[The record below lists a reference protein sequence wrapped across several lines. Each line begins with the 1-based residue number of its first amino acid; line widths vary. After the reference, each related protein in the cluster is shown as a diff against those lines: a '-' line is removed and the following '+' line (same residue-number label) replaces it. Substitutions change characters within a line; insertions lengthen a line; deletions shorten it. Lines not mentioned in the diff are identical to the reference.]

1 MIKSLHADFNSVVK
15 AGDVVATIDPEPF
28 KARRD
33 QAASN
38 LEMSKANVARAK
50 TDLAQR
56 KRELDRV
63 KSLVAQQFVSQN
75 DVDVAATNLQAAE
88 AQVNVAGAQ
97 VKQAEAAL
105 NAAELDLKYTVIR
118 SPVNGI
124 VVARNVEVGQTIAAS
139 FATPNLF
146 LIALDLTK
154 MQVDTNVS
162 ESDIGGMTEGKD
174 ATFTVDAYPG
184 YQFAGTIRQVRLAPI
199 NVHNVVTY
207 NVVVSVDNQDL
218 RLKPGMTANVSIVV
232 AQRDAVLKVP
242 NAALRFTP
250 QTGGQAERSVPG
262 GKPTKMKG
270 TEQTAGGGRGATALS
285 RTIWKQG
292 PSGELE
298 SIPVQ
303 TGISD
308 GLATEIVSGELS
320 EGELGGRGDRATQRR
335 SEWKRSASRIWERR
349 TEGLLAQSWDVGGVG
364 RVRALSVLAQR
375 ARSECARWTR
385 AGESTPTL
393 PSSFEVVKKKLGQIE
408 ECLMG
413 SLIECEDVWKI
424 YRVGDVEVQALRGL
438 SLTIEQGEFVAIMG
452 SSGSGKSTLMNILG
466 CLDQPTKGHYRLNG
480 IEVGH

>member
-1 MIKSLHADFNSVVK
+1 VKELENELMRRAVMIISVLAIGLTIGGYVFFNGERKAPVRYRSAAVERGPVISLVTATGTINPVVSVQVGTQVSGMIKSLHADFNSVVK
-15 AGDVVATIDPEPF
+15 AGDIVAMIDPEPF

-33 QAASN
+33 QSASN
-38 LEMSKANVARAK
+38 LEMSKANVARTR

-63 KSLVAQQFVSQN
+63 KSLVAQEFVSQN
-75 DVDVAATNLQAAE
+75 DVDIATTNFQAAE
-88 AQVNVAGAQ
+88 AQMNVAGAQ

-162 ESDIGGMTEGKD
+162 ESDIGGIAEGKET
-174 ATFTVDAYPG
+174 TFTVDAYPG
-184 YQFAGTIRQVRLAPI
+184 HQFSGTIRQVRLAPI
-199 NVHNVVTY
+199 NVQNVVTY

-250 QTGGQAERSVPG
+250 PNAGPSDRTAG
-262 GKPTKMKG
+262 GKPAKAKGSEQAAGAGKG
-270 TEQTAGGGRGATALS
+270 TMMPS
-285 RTIWKQG
+285 RTIWKLG
-292 PSGELE
+292 PTGELD
-298 SIPVQ
+298 PLHVQ

-308 GLATEIVSGELS
+308 GLATEIVSEELS
-320 EGELGGRGDRATQRR
+320 EGALVVVGIERPKGERGGSD
-335 SEWKRSASRIWERR
+335 
-349 TEGLLAQSWDVGGVG
+349 
-364 RVRALSVLAQR
+364 
-375 ARSECARWTR
+375 
-385 AGESTPTL
+385 L
-393 PSSFEVVKKKLGQIE
+393 PPGF
-408 ECLMG
+408 
-413 SLIECEDVWKI
+413 
-424 YRVGDVEVQALRGL
+424 
-438 SLTIEQGEFVAIMG
+438 
-452 SSGSGKSTLMNILG
+452 GSGGQRGSTRSRGM
-466 CLDQPTKGHYRLNG
+466 
-480 IEVGH
+480 

>member
-1 MIKSLHADFNSVVK
+1 MRRAVLIIAILVVGLAIGGYVFFNGERKVPIRYRSAVVERGPVISLVTSTGTINPVVLVQVGTQVSGMIKNLHADFNSVVK
-15 AGDVVATIDPEPF
+15 AGDIVAVIDPEPF
-28 KARRD
+28 RARRD
-33 QAASN
+33 QASSN

-75 DVDVAATNLQAAE
+75 DVDVAATNFQTAE

-162 ESDIGGMTEGKD
+162 ESDIGGISEGKE

-184 YQFAGTIRQVRLAPI
+184 YQFFGTIRQVRLAPI
-199 NVHNVVTY
+199 NVQNVVTY
-207 NVVVSVDNQDL
+207 NVVVNVDNRDL

-250 QTGGQAERSVPG
+250 PTAGQVAGVTLG
-262 GKPTKMKG
+262 GKPIKV
-270 TEQTAGGGRGATALS
+270 RGAEQSAPS
-285 RTIWKQG
+285 RTIWKEG
-292 PSGELE
+292 LSGDLE
-298 SIPVQ
+298 PIHVQ

-308 GLATEIVSGELS
+308 GLATEIVSEELS
-320 EGELGGRGDRATQRR
+320 EGALVVVGIDRPKGDR
-335 SEWKRSASRIWERR
+335 S
-349 TEGLLAQSWDVGGVG
+349 GGD
-364 RVRALSVLAQR
+364 
-375 ARSECARWTR
+375 
-385 AGESTPTL
+385 L
-393 PSSFEVVKKKLGQIE
+393 PPGFGNGGQ
-408 ECLMG
+408 
-413 SLIECEDVWKI
+413 K
-424 YRVGDVEVQALRGL
+424 
-438 SLTIEQGEFVAIMG
+438 G
-452 SSGSGKSTLMNILG
+452 SSRN
-466 CLDQPTKGHYRLNG
+466 R
-480 IEVGH
+480 

>member
-1 MIKSLHADFNSVVK
+1 
-15 AGDVVATIDPEPF
+15 VAVIDPEPF
-28 KARRD
+28 RARRD
-33 QAASN
+33 QASSN
-38 LEMSKANVARAK
+38 LEMSKANVARVK

-75 DVDVAATNLQAAE
+75 DVDVAATNFQTAE

-162 ESDIGGMTEGKD
+162 ESDIGGISEGKE

-184 YQFAGTIRQVRLAPI
+184 YQFFGTIRQVRLAPI
-199 NVHNVVTY
+199 NVQNVVTY
-207 NVVVSVDNQDL
+207 NVVVNVDNRDL

-250 QTGGQAERSVPG
+250 PTAGQAAGVTLG
-262 GKPTKMKG
+262 GKPIKV
-270 TEQTAGGGRGATALS
+270 RGAEQAAPS
-285 RTIWKQG
+285 RTIWKEG
-292 PSGELE
+292 PSGDLE
-298 SIPVQ
+298 PIHVQ

-308 GLATEIVSGELS
+308 GLATEIVSEELS
-320 EGELGGRGDRATQRR
+320 EGALVVVGIDRPKGDRTGNDLPPGFG
-335 SEWKRSASRIWERR
+335 S
-349 TEGLLAQSWDVGGVG
+349 GG
-364 RVRALSVLAQR
+364 Q
-375 ARSECARWTR
+375 
-385 AGESTPTL
+385 
-393 PSSFEVVKKKLGQIE
+393 K
-408 ECLMG
+408 
-413 SLIECEDVWKI
+413 
-424 YRVGDVEVQALRGL
+424 
-438 SLTIEQGEFVAIMG
+438 G
-452 SSGSGKSTLMNILG
+452 SSRN
-466 CLDQPTKGHYRLNG
+466 R
-480 IEVGH
+480 

>member
-1 MIKSLHADFNSVVK
+1 MDSKSARELGNESMRRAVMIIGVLAVGLTIGGYVFFNGERKVPVRYRSATVERGPVISLVTATGTINPVVSVQVGTQVSGMIKSLHADFNSVVK
-15 AGDVVATIDPEPF
+15 AGDIVATIDPEPF

-105 NAAELDLKYTVIR
+105 SAAELDLKYTVIR

-162 ESDIGGMTEGKD
+162 ESDIGGITEGKE

-199 NVHNVVTY
+199 NVQNVVTY
-207 NVVVSVDNQDL
+207 NVVVNVDNQDL

-250 QTGGQAERSVPG
+250 PTAGQADRSTLG
-262 GKPTKMKG
+262 SKSTKEKG
-270 TEQTAGGGRGATALS
+270 AEQAAGAGRGATALS

-298 SIPVQ
+298 SMQIQ

-308 GLATEIVSGELS
+308 GLATEIVSEGLS
-320 EGELGGRGDRATQRR
+320 EGALVVVGIERPKGDRSGSELPPGFGSGGQR
-335 SEWKRSASRIWERR
+335 
-349 TEGLLAQSWDVGGVG
+349 
-364 RVRALSVLAQR
+364 
-375 ARSECARWTR
+375 
-385 AGESTPTL
+385 
-393 PSSFEVVKKKLGQIE
+393 
-408 ECLMG
+408 
-413 SLIECEDVWKI
+413 
-424 YRVGDVEVQALRGL
+424 
-438 SLTIEQGEFVAIMG
+438 G
-452 SSGSGKSTLMNILG
+452 SSRNRGM
-466 CLDQPTKGHYRLNG
+466 
-480 IEVGH
+480 

>member
-1 MIKSLHADFNSVVK
+1 MRRAVLIIAILVVGLAIGGYVFFNGERKVPIRYLSAVVERGPVISLVTSTGTINPVVLVQVGTQVSGMIKSLHADFNSVVK
-15 AGDVVATIDPEPF
+15 AGDIVAVIDPEPF
-28 KARRD
+28 RARRD
-33 QAASN
+33 QASSN
-38 LEMSKANVARAK
+38 LEMSKANVARVK

-75 DVDVAATNLQAAE
+75 DVDVAATNFQTAE

-162 ESDIGGMTEGKD
+162 ESDIGGISEGKE

-184 YQFAGTIRQVRLAPI
+184 YQFFGTIRQVRLAPI
-199 NVHNVVTY
+199 NVQNVVTY
-207 NVVVSVDNQDL
+207 NVVVNVDNRDL

-250 QTGGQAERSVPG
+250 PTAGQAAGVTLG
-262 GKPTKMKG
+262 GKPIKV
-270 TEQTAGGGRGATALS
+270 RGAEQAAPS
-285 RTIWKQG
+285 RTIWKEG
-292 PSGELE
+292 PSGDLE
-298 SIPVQ
+298 PIHVQ

-308 GLATEIVSGELS
+308 GLATEIVSEELS
-320 EGELGGRGDRATQRR
+320 EGALVVVGIDRPKGDRTGNDLPPGFG
-335 SEWKRSASRIWERR
+335 S
-349 TEGLLAQSWDVGGVG
+349 GG
-364 RVRALSVLAQR
+364 Q
-375 ARSECARWTR
+375 
-385 AGESTPTL
+385 
-393 PSSFEVVKKKLGQIE
+393 K
-408 ECLMG
+408 
-413 SLIECEDVWKI
+413 
-424 YRVGDVEVQALRGL
+424 
-438 SLTIEQGEFVAIMG
+438 G
-452 SSGSGKSTLMNILG
+452 SSRN
-466 CLDQPTKGHYRLNG
+466 R
-480 IEVGH
+480 